1 MVTLKKYISIT
12 FLLLSI
18 ILPHKGYSQYFLY
31 NTETTNIDLSFLKES
46 VETESNKSF
55 FNVITIKNNGVKSE
69 SFTLN
74 ISVPQGWKIL
84 GEDQQEI
91 FINPQDSII
100 VPLRVSTHGR
110 VKGDIG
116 YSVIASITDS
126 RGNTIKNEY
135 CFVKIKSKEDL
146 RISVP
151 LGVNYFDQKT
161 KLSNFS
167 VNISNNGN
175 KEELINFTFEL
186 DKGIGITEA
195 FLESFSK
202 DVTIPP
208 YTDSTLH
215 FTVRLN
221 DNLIEGR
228 ESYRLALNATSP
240 SRTYSSSVWFRSLK
254 PAYNN
259 YISPMD
265 KMLIVELVAQGLMS
279 EGRKPNYVVFA
290 QGKTLL
296 KNNND
301 IYYKYRNLSSKSP
314 EDFYK
319 YNQMY
324 LGANINKWNIEIGDL
339 FFNQES
345 SLLGR
350 GLTLGYNGDN
360 LLIKTLANKN
370 RRSDITNLAFLSTYS
385 FFNRNKLELNILYN
399 KEETRN
405 IESIIA
411 SIGSR
416 FKLGSHS
423 FYTFL
428 ALNPLKRSINNTD
441 NQFEYSGEIRYSST
455 YKRLRNSLRVR
466 YATPIYYGHYKGRLI
481 GNLNSYFEFN
491 KTNRLNLFSVI
502 NNNTNPIF
510 QEESILFNSI
520 NNNFSTRLLHSWDIT
535 PKVNFFYGPGF
546 EQYTKNQIS
555 GDFLYDNL
563 FQTRIYS
570 GQTGAR
576 FRFDDPNTSLST
588 KITIGNV
595 NVIDFPL
602 LFGDNPGLYKQQ
614 RQYNIYYFDVN
625 YRARKWYFIAT
636 YESGP
641 RNIYS
646 QFNYFY
652 ISRSTR
658 TLRLMPTYTSFL
670 YKNILHLDARVA
682 FSNDMIL
689 KNSFINTS
697 LLFTWYLPND
707 WTVKA
712 NTYYSVTNRN
722 TDNGVETF
730 QSLYLEAGIKKE
742 INFAHPRVR
751 YCDLTISIFKDFN
764 GNYKKEPNEP
774 GIRDVI
780 VTLTR
785 ENTNSNERIPGDISN
800 IELMSNYLG
809 EVSFTDIPN
818 GRYKVQ
824 FTPIGKDVGTFSKAT
839 EELTINLQEDKTEFF
854 PFVEKNKVFGKIILN
869 RSRLSGLGKVDVSN
883 VRITATDSHGRSFST
898 LTNSN
903 GEFTLFAP
911 VTDEYI
917 VTINNIFYEN
927 FDLRQNNFVVQF
939 NGYKQFEV
947 NFVFDEKVRR
957 INFAATDSDL
967 RTGIQQVRRTTIS
980 GTIKDANT
988 QQPVR
993 AKVNLINTRTNAV
1006 VTSTNSSATSGE
1018 YTMSFIAGDNYL
1030 LEVVADDYWYL
1041 SENLILQQVTT
1052 FMNINRDILLKPVT
1066 VGSSI
1071 DLNIRFD
1078 VNSSFLAP
1086 ESVAELNR
1094 LIRQLKDNQ
1103 TVRIEIQGHCDDLEA
1118 LQQPGIALER
1128 ANAVGK
1134 YLVENGFSN
1143 FELKSMGNT
1152 IPISS
1157 NETEEGRA
1165 QNRRVGIVVLSR

>member
-1 MVTLKKYISIT
+1 MVTLRKYISIT

-100 VPLRVSTHGR
+100 IPLRVSTHGR

-135 CFVKIKSKEDL
+135 CFVKIKSREDL
-146 RISVP
+146 RVSVP
-151 LGVNYFDQKT
+151 IGSNYFDQRT
-161 KLSNFS
+161 GLSNFS

-175 KEELINFTFEL
+175 KEELVSLTFEL
-186 DKGIGITEA
+186 EKGIGLGDA
-195 FLESFSK
+195 FVENYSS
-202 DVTIPP
+202 DVTVPP
-208 YTDSTLH
+208 YTDTTL
-215 FTVRLN
+215 VYYIRLK
-221 DNLIEGR
+221 DDFIEGK
-228 ESYRLALNATSP
+228 ESYRLFLKADSP
-240 SRTYSSSVWFRSLK
+240 SKSFSQSVWFRSLNNE
-254 PAYNN
+254 YIN
-259 YISPMD
+259 YIPPTE
-265 KMLIVELVAQGLMS
+265 KIAIIELTAQGLMS
-279 EGRKPNYVVFA
+279 EGKRPNYVLNM

-296 KNNND
+296 KNDNNL
-301 IYYKYRNLSSKSP
+301 YYQYRNLSSKDAES
-314 EDFYK
+314 FYK
-319 YNQMY
+319 YNFMFI
-324 LGANINKWNIEIGDL
+324 GANIKNWFFEIGDSYK
-339 FFNQES
+339 NHET
-345 SLLGR
+345 SLYGR
-350 GLTLGYNGDN
+350 GITLGYANPRFFAN
-360 LLIKTLANKN
+360 TIANKN
-370 RRSDITNLAFLSTYS
+370 NRSNIDNVGFFTGYRFTKSISNNLGFSYIDNK
-385 FFNRNKLELNILYN
+385 NREIK
-399 KEETRN
+399 
-405 IESIIA
+405 SIIA
-411 SIGSR
+411 TIEPK
-416 FKLGSHS
+416 FKLGKHS
-423 FYTFL
+423 FNLLF
-428 ALNPLKRSINNTD
+428 AANPLKQNINGKVD
-441 NQFEYSGEIRYSST
+441 QFEYSSEVRYSSNIN
-455 YKRLRNSLRVR
+455 KLRNSLRVR
-466 YATPIYYGHYKGRLI
+466 YATPFYYGNYKGRLMGSLNSHYYI
-481 GNLNSYFEFN
+481 NNTNRINLFAIINNSNKPVLANGFTQYEHENSNLNS
-491 KTNRLNLFSVI
+491 RLI
-502 NNNTNPIF
+502 Y
-510 QEESILFNSI
+510 
-520 NNNFSTRLLHSWDIT
+520 SWDVT
-535 PKVNFFYGPGF
+535 PKVNLYSGPSY
-546 EQYTKNQIS
+546 ERYQKNQIVS
-555 GDFLYDNL
+555 NSVLENDFIT
-563 FQTRIYS
+563 QTAALLVGS
-570 GQTGAR
+570 R
-576 FRFDDPNTSLST
+576 FRFDDPYTSLSPR
-588 KITIGNV
+588 ITIGNV
-595 NVIDFPL
+595 NINEYPKL
-602 LFGDNPGLYKQQ
+602 YGENPALYNGFKN
-614 RQYNIYYFDVN
+614 YFIYYLDVN
-625 YRARKWYFIAT
+625 FQARKWYFVAS

-641 RNIYS
+641 RNVYS
-646 QFNYFY
+646 QFNYFF
-652 ISRSTR
+652 IGRTTR
-658 TLRLMPTYTSFL
+658 TLRLMPSYNAFL
-670 YKNILHLDARVA
+670 YKDIMHLDARVS

-697 LLFTWYLPND
+697 LLFTWYLPRYWSSYVN
-707 WTVKA
+707 A
-712 NTYYSVTNRN
+712 YYTITNRM
-722 TDNGVETF
+722 TSSGVEAY
-730 QSLYLEAGIKKE
+730 QSLYLEAGIRKE
-742 INFAHPRVR
+742 LNFTHPRVS
-751 YCDLTISIFKDFN
+751 YHNLKIVLFKDFN
-764 GNYKKEPNEP
+764 GNYKQEPNEP
-774 GIRDVI
+774 GVRDVI
-780 VTLTR
+780 VTLVK
-785 ENTNSNERIPGDISN
+785 ERTVDEEKIPGDISN

-957 INFAATDSDL
+957 INFAATDTDL

-980 GTIKDANT
+980 GKIKDANT

-1094 LIRQLKDNQ
+1094 LIRLLKDNQ

-1118 LQQPGIALER
+1118 LQQPSIALER